1 MTHRSGLSRRSVLL
15 AGAGASLTVAS
26 PFVQLRSARA
36 QNREIV
42 VASWGGS
49 RTTAMREVMF
59 APFEKATGIRV
70 RDDGPPEAAKVKA
83 MVESGNV
90 TWDILD
96 TDIPAILAMV
106 NAKLLDPIDYAKID
120 KAKLAKIPS
129 VLHHPYGLGHLIY
142 SFNIV
147 YNTKTFPNGT
157 QPRTWADVWDGVRFK
172 GARSFPFRGGLS
184 PQLEFAAIAD
194 GVSIDKVYPL
204 DIERSWTSMDK
215 LRPLVTKWYANHAE
229 AIQLL
234 STGEIDIC
242 CTIGPRGLVAKKE
255 GAPIDVEFAGGKLA
269 PDNWAIVKG
278 SRNSEAIHQFL
289 NFVIDGKVQAELA
302 KRIPYGPSSQ
312 DAFAHLSEAEAKQ
325 LNTSPEN
332 LAKQFWTD
340 IEWWGKVTENGK
352 THNENQIERYA
363 RWMVKRG

>member
-1 MTHRSGLSRRSVLL
+1 MTDRSSLSRRSMLL
-15 AGAGASLTVAS
+15 SGAALTIAS
-26 PFVQLRSARA
+26 PFVQRTTARA
-36 QNREIV
+36 QGREIV

-70 RDDGPPEAAKVKA
+70 RDDGPPESAKVKA

-90 TWDILD
+90 TWDVLD
-96 TDIPAILAMV
+96 TDIPAILSMV
-106 NAKLLDPIDYAKID
+106 NAKLLEPIDYAKID
-120 KAKLAKIPS
+120 KAKLARIPA

-147 YNTKTFPNGT
+147 YNTKAFPNGT
-157 QPRTWADVWDGVRFK
+157 QPRTWADVWDGARFK

-194 GVSIDKVYPL
+194 GVSADKVYPL
-204 DIERSWTSMDK
+204 DIERAWSSMDK
-215 LRPLVTKWYANHAE
+215 LRPHVTKWYANHAE
-229 AIQLL
+229 AMQLL

-242 CTIGPRGLVAKKE
+242 CTIGPRGLVATKE

-278 SRNSEAIHQFL
+278 SRNSEAVYQFL
-289 NFVIDGKVQAELA
+289 NFAIDGKVQAELA

-340 IEWWGKVTENGK
+340 IEWWGKVADNGK
-352 THNENQIERYA
+352 TNNENQIERYA
-363 RWMVKRG
+363 RWMVRRG

>member
-1 MTHRSGLSRRSVLL
+1 MTDRSTLSRRSLL
-15 AGAGASLTVAS
+15 GGAGAALTIAS
-26 PFVQLRSARA
+26 PFVHVTPARA
-36 QNREIV
+36 DKGELV
-42 VASWGGS
+42 VSSWGGS
-49 RTTAMREVMF
+49 RTTAMRAVMF
-59 APFEKATGIRV
+59 EPFERATGIRI

-83 MVESGNV
+83 MVDSGNV

-96 TDIPAILAMV
+96 TDIPAILAMT
-106 NAKLLDPIDYAKID
+106 NAKLLEPIDYSKID

-157 QPRTWADVWDGVRFK
+157 HPGTWAEVWDGTRFK

-184 PQLEFAAIAD
+184 PQLEFAAVAD
-194 GVSIDKVYPL
+194 GVPVDKVYPL
-204 DIERSWTSMDK
+204 DVDRSWKAMDK

-234 STGEIDIC
+234 SSGEIDIC

-255 GAPIDVEFAGGKLA
+255 GAPIDVEYDGGKLA

-278 SRNSEAIHQFL
+278 TRNQDAVYQFL

-312 DAFAHLSEAEAKQ
+312 DAFAHLSEAEAKE
-325 LNTSPEN
+325 LNTSPAN
-332 LAKQFWTD
+332 LARQFWNDT
-340 IEWWGKVTENGK
+340 EWWGAVAANGK
-352 THNENQIERYA
+352 TNTDNQIERYA
-363 RWMVKRG
+363 RWMVQRG